1 MIAVPNA
8 ERVPRTS
15 LLRPNFG
22 WRAGYLKEDAVCRKK
37 GEFIEGILGSE
48 DGFRDP
54 NEQQRVRDPTPA
66 QDTTYINY

>member
-1 MIAVPNA
+1 M
-8 ERVPRTS
+8 
-15 LLRPNFG
+15 LRPNFG

-54 NEQQRVRDPTPA
+54 NEQQRVRDLTPA
-66 QDTTYINY
+66 QDID